1 MSKKI
6 FLGSSI
12 LYKRPIPKFNSS
24 YNSQIPNST
33 SNKKTIS
40 FNFEDEQFQN
50 NKLISS
56 VRSNILKINE
66 DAIYQNMNNSKR
78 PMNNPKCLSTRLSVN
93 NITNNNKLKK
103 NINNGEDKNSLYF
116 KEKDND
122 CKIFQNYN
130 NNTCNISLNQHF
142 YNIDYNNYTSP
153 NPNMIRNII
162 ETKDE
167 NIQNIDKFKYINT
180 NPNRVHKKI
189 NINKP
194 DIKKYTNFYL
204 NTLTNSS
211 PMYFNKGTN
220 MSNELSESHSNALF
234 KKNTENNLL
243 YNNFNNINI
252 IQKKN
257 KKFNKINLI
266 KVNNKKKYLN
276 INNYNISSLNHYT
289 NFVKILTH
297 RKTAE
302 KKNLSNY
309 NDFSNKY
316 NTKSKSTNNFK
327 YIKKIV
333 NYNSFNRKKD
343 DIDLFNYTMKKK
355 LNNNIINGFSLKN
368 RTHEQIS
375 NDDKYNRKMKQINKG
390 NNSLFLNKIDSI
402 NNKKKINLNKI
413 SNLNEMTKNNSTYE
427 VNYHTTKNVNL
438 NIKLN
443 YYIKQKL
450 INKQEESNYILD
462 KTEGNSSV
470 PLIKHSINKYNNLMN
485 KNKKNSKNNFSC
497 RTNNDIYDNT
507 TNSSA
512 YRVINTN
519 SIDNRYLINFK
530 NNNYSNENYD
540 KFNRNNND
548 NDIDIDNDNGHDN
561 LMKNLD
567 IEKID
572 VNRKRIIDFNN
583 MNKSVNF
590 NQNYNDDKIRNKM
603 NNVLFKGQK
612 EIDILKKKFLN
623 HFSNETNNKNFNKN
637 NISLQNNSK
646 FGKKKKINYNFKPKK
661 QKAKYFQN
669 NEVSAMNNNSLS
681 ELINKFRQNKK
692 NINKTSISSN
702 NNSNSSFNKK
712 FVNKKVITKKKILNK
727 QYNYINQ
734 SNSLNNIKKYQKK
747 NDKLPKLSDL
757 LTKTTEN
764 NNEYMEQSLKLAE
777 YIKDFYLKYYNYPQT
792 NLNFYKIGKLIG
804 QGGFAKVNLGLNVLT
819 GRVVAIKSFNKTK
832 KTKYGDN
839 LNMDKIFYEI
849 NLMRKLN
856 HPNITKILET
866 FEDEKFY
873 FIIMEYINGGNLF
886 SYVKKRRKLSEKVA
900 KFLFRQI
907 ILGIKHIHSQ
917 LIVHRDIK
925 LENILIDMNNNV
937 KICDFG
943 IGIILT
949 SEDQDLH
956 SHCGTPMYIAP
967 EIILSTKDKGYK
979 GFPVDIWSAGIALY
993 IMLSGKLPFN
1003 LDDDFQDDFDEYNN
1017 NNIKEKNKKLKYE
1030 IVHNEPKYIEKI
1042 SDEARNLLNGLL
1054 NKNPLKRLT
1063 CDQILNHPW
1072 FSDINKNKNHLF
1084 SKSERALL
1092 YKTYIDYRKNKLE
1105 DLIENFTLS
1114 NLFNDKKNTY
1124 IEYNNC
1130 ETKSSLLAPFNSL
1143 NYNYFISDMDIDI
1156 SKNIK
1161 FDDNF
1166 DDLNN
1171 KNILVEKDLIQYS
1184 IKAKEFNFQYE
1195 LNNNKEV
1202 DNGVLINSKSF
1213 AYSSSS
1219 SFSNA
1224 NTNRNEIE
1232 NGYKGLEY
1240 ISKDKIEEILNQ
1252 IEDMGYDRD
1261 YVLKSVKKNM
1271 LNHASTVFFLLM
1283 QYENI

>member
-33 SNKKTIS
+33 SNKQTIS

-122 CKIFQNYN
+122 SKIFQNYN

-153 NPNMIRNII
+153 NPNMIRNIT

-167 NIQNIDKFKYINT
+167 NIQILDKFKYINT
-180 NPNRVHKKI
+180 NPNRVHKNT

-220 MSNELSESHSNALF
+220 MSNELTESHSNALF

-276 INNYNISSLNHYT
+276 INNNNISSLNNYT

-427 VNYHTTKNVNL
+427 VNYHTTKNVNF
-438 NIKLN
+438 NKKLN

-450 INKQEESNYILD
+450 INKQEESNYTLD

-470 PLIKHSINKYNNLMN
+470 PLIKHSFNKYNNLMN
-485 KNKKNSKNNFSC
+485 KNKKNSKNNFSY
-497 RTNNDIYDNT
+497 RTNNDINDNT

-530 NNNYSNENYD
+530 NNYYSNENYD
-540 KFNRNNND
+540 KFNSNNND

-561 LMKNLD
+561 LIKNLD

-572 VNRKRIIDFNN
+572 INRKRIIDLNN

-623 HFSNETNNKNFNKN
+623 HFSNETNKNFNKN

-646 FGKKKKINYNFKPKK
+646 FGKKNKINYNFKPKK

-712 FVNKKVITKKKILNK
+712 FVNKKVIAKKKILNK

-734 SNSLNNIKKYQKK
+734 SNSLNNIKKYQKN

-792 NLNFYKIGKLIG
+792 NLNFYKIGRLIG

-839 LNMDKIFYEI
+839 LNMDKILYEI

-943 IGIILT
+943 IGIILS

-1003 LDDDFQDDFDEYNN
+1003 LDDDFQDDFDGYNN

-1072 FSDINKNKNHLF
+1072 FSDINNNKNHLF

-1092 YKTYIDYRKNKLE
+1092 YKTYIDYRKNKFE

-1114 NLFNDKKNTY
+1114 NLFNDKKNTDV
-1124 IEYNNC
+1124 EYNNC

-1156 SKNIK
+1156 NKNIK

-1166 DDLNN
+1166 DDFNN

-1252 IEDMGYDRD
+1252 IEAMGYDRD
-1261 YVLKSVKKNM
+1261 YVLKSVKKNL
-1271 LNHASTVFFLLM
+1271 LNHASTIFFLLI
-1283 QYENI
+1283 QYEKI